1 MSVLGRSELERSPLA
16 DLHMIASELGIDGY
30 RRLRKADLIAA
41 ILERQGG
48 EEDGDGD
55 DASSEPAP
63 AAQPRRSRGG
73 RRRRGPARDADPGD
87 ERADE
92 SSKEDGSSDEAPA
105 SREPAASR
113 EEAPDRSV
121 EGVVEVLSGGSGFV
135 RVSPPEPSEED
146 VYVSA
151 AQVRRCDL
159 VSGDTVTGPVRAP
172 RRSERHPSLIRVDT
186 INGVPADEVAAGT
199 PFDELPAGYPSERFA
214 LGGEDPTVK
223 AIEWLTPFGRGS
235 RVTITGPARAGK
247 TEALRRVAGALS
259 GVEGLSLSVVLAGV
273 RPEEVSVWREG
284 PVEPAAAVTFAASA
298 DSQSQA
304 VERVVDQARRVA
316 ARGGDAVVLVDAL
329 DGLHPHAARKAL
341 AAARNIVDGGSL
353 TIVATA
359 SAPLGGETTVIALD
373 AALTSTGRFPALDLG
388 ESGTVRPEL
397 LVGEAGAE
405 AIARAR
411 AEAMGS

>member
-48 EEDGDGD
+48 EEDGGGD

-247 TEALRRVAGALS
+247 TEALRRVAGRFRAS
-259 GVEGLSLSVVLAGV
+259 RACRCRWFSPGC
-273 RPEEVSVWREG
+273 G
-284 PVEPAAAVTFAASA
+284 P
-298 DSQSQA
+298 
-304 VERVVDQARRVA
+304 RR
-316 ARGGDAVVLVDAL
+316 
-329 DGLHPHAARKAL
+329 
-341 AAARNIVDGGSL
+341 
-353 TIVATA
+353 
-359 SAPLGGETTVIALD
+359 
-373 AALTSTGRFPALDLG
+373 
-388 ESGTVRPEL
+388 
-397 LVGEAGAE
+397 
-405 AIARAR
+405 
-411 AEAMGS
+411 